1 MYSVVQLIEKNKFKV
16 IAVPST
22 WVRKNSLLWPKLSN
36 SKIEALRV
44 TGQDYDGPTRKIPV
58 IVFKKFKNLQ
68 MAEDAAEELS
78 KREVSDVDNKRKRFK
93 PTKAP
98 KMASS
103 KDYNLMVQGKFATT
117 DKLAVVIN

>member
-16 IAVPST
+16 IAVLST

-78 KREVSDVDNKRKRFK
+78 KREVSDVDNKRKRLK
-93 PTKAP
+93 PAKSP